1 MRLVIGL
8 AAALIAAPLTAKDK
22 AASPASAPAAVAV
35 AAAAAAVAM
44 IGPALHVSNLPEELR
59 FYVDGL
65 GIGKLFEMGPP
76 QRHETML
83 GYGGSMGQPAIILLS
98 DSTGLAPPA
107 PVMGNKFD
115 RLVMRIS
122 GISELVAKLR
132 KLGFATT
139 DVRAVAIGYSMAV
152 ATDPEGYKVE
162 LVESSKAK

>member
-1 MRLVIGL
+1 MRLVVGL

-22 AASPASAPAAVAV
+22 AASPV
-35 AAAAAAVAM
+35 AAVAM
-44 IGPALHVSNLPEELR
+44 MGPALHVSNLPEELR

-65 GIGKLFEMGPP
+65 GMGKLFEMGPP

-115 RLVMRIS
+115 RLVMRVS
-122 GISELVAKLR
+122 GIGELVARLR
-132 KLGFATT
+132 KLGFAAT
-139 DVRAVAIGYSMAV
+139 DVRAVAMGYSMAV